1 MSANNAKVQSVIE
14 SVFQTTISQL
24 AASQSGNLIS
34 DLFVQVDQQSGEVQ
48 IYDDSENLLDKV
60 VIFDWINKNENE
72 VAFIKRITTTLK
84 AVLFPLSAK
93 GVFET
98 KAITIPFSISLTDEN
113 FDVIEELLF
122 IDEEVSRLDDPLLK
136 NLDEDLDIFLARLL
150 SDLE

>member
-24 AASQSGNLIS
+24 TASQSGNLIS

-72 VAFIKRITTTLK
+72 LAFIKRITTTLK
-84 AVLFPLSAK
+84 AVLSLLSAK

-98 KAITIPFSISLTDEN
+98 KVITIPFSISLTDEN